1 MAIYFMTGFDLFGSG
16 DNATKNG
23 PLLGAGL
30 LNHPSKP
37 TIGNT
42 AGKDHSIGVSDLD
55 RYKMG
60 KGANRRKSLTWWAG
74 EQQMGG
80 TVAAT
85 FPLPVGVHGTNGQNT
100 VFGFRFKKQKINPV
114 GATYPNTWYSIL
126 SINSGVYLAFS
137 PAAGTVYFGV
147 STNSIPYQFVDGQE
161 YYIEL
166 RMLRTGSSTASF
178 ELYIDGV
185 KIGTTFNGSITGP
198 FTTFAL
204 GSNGSNYI
212 WNMAASY
219 SDIYV
224 SDTRLGPQM
233 VISRQPTLTLV
244 KNWKPS
250 EGEDNLGLVT
260 GPNTG
265 DDTKYISSP
274 DLGNLGDRYRLE
286 FNLPSHQKAYAASLF
301 VRGKRDQASTR
312 RVLSTVFG
320 PAGTTLDP
328 DKRINTLFD
337 TAAFRTDLLW
347 STEDQNVLTP
357 ANLAAL
363 ELTLVSPLS

>member
-1 MAIYFMTGFDLFGSG
+1 MAIFFMTGFDLFGSG

-30 LNHPSKP
+30 LNHPYKP

-74 EQQMGG
+74 EQQMDGA
-80 TVAAT
+80 VAAT
-85 FPLPVGVHGTNGQNT
+85 FPLPVGVSGTIGQNT
-100 VFGFRFKKQKINPV
+100 VFGFRFKKQKINSAGV
-114 GATYPNTWYSIL
+114 ANPNKWYSIL
-126 SINSGVYLAFS
+126 TINGAVYLAFS

-147 STNSIPYQFVDGQE
+147 STNSLAYQFIDGQE

-166 RMLRTGSSTASF
+166 RILRTGSSTASF

-185 KIGTTFNGSITGP
+185 KIGATFNGSIAGP

-212 WNMAASY
+212 WNMAVSY
-219 SDIYV
+219 NDVYV
-224 SDTRLGPQM
+224 GDTRLGPQM

-260 GPNTG
+260 GANTG

-274 DLGNLGDRYRLE
+274 DTATELDRYRLE

-312 RVLSTVFG
+312 RVVTLVYG
-320 PAGTTLDP
+320 PEGRPLDQT
-328 DKRINTLFD
+328 KAINTLFD

-347 STEDQNVLTP
+347 SSEDQTVLTP

-363 ELTLVSPLS
+363 EMTIRSPLS